1 MKVLITGI
9 AGYIGSITA
18 YSFLKQG
25 YEVVGIDDISTGDK
39 RAIDVLKKDFS
50 FDFYEGSLADTSLLD
65 EIFTA
70 HKIDTVVHF
79 AANTSVFESTQ
90 NPLKY
95 YDNNIVNM
103 ISLLSICKKHSVKNF
118 IFSSSAAVYGEP
130 KDASKQIIEETQKAP
145 INPYGMTKLMGEYI
159 LEDVKRSDD
168 EFNYV
173 ALRYFNVAGA
183 SLIAP
188 LGQFK
193 PSTLL
198 IKIAAMTA
206 TGKKDKMMMYG
217 DDYDTHDGTCI
228 RDYIHVD
235 DLAEAHIEAMKFL
248 QDKKQSEAFNVGYSK
263 GASVK
268 EVIDIMKE
276 VSGVDFKVELAP
288 RRTGDPSSLVASNK
302 KILKLTKWKYKN
314 NDLKL
319 ICKSAYE
326 WEKSL

>member
-9 AGYIGSITA
+9 AGYIGGVTA

-25 YEVVGIDDISTGDK
+25 YEVVGIDDMSTGDE
-39 RAIDVLKKDFS
+39 RAILVLKKDFS
-50 FDFYEGSLADTSLLD
+50 FDFYSGSLSDTELLD
-65 EIFTA
+65 KIFKE
-70 HKIDTVVHF
+70 HRIDTVVHF

-95 YDNNIVNM
+95 YENNISNM
-103 ISLLSICKKHSVKNF
+103 INLLSACKKHNVKNF

-130 KDASKQIIEETQKAP
+130 TDVSKNITEDTQKAP

-159 LEDVKRSDD
+159 LDDVKKSDS

-183 SLIAP
+183 SLVAP

-206 TGKKDKMMMYG
+206 TGKKDKMMIYG
-217 DDYDTHDGTCI
+217 DDYNTHDGTCI

-235 DLAEAHIEAMKFL
+235 DLALAHIKALEFL
-248 QDKKQSEAFNVGYSK
+248 HDKKQSEAFNVGYSK

-268 EVIDIMKE
+268 EVIDMMKE

-288 RRTGDPSSLVASNK
+288 RRTGDPSSLIASNE
-302 KILKLTKWKYKN
+302 KILKLTNWKYQ
-314 NDLKL
+314 NDDLRL